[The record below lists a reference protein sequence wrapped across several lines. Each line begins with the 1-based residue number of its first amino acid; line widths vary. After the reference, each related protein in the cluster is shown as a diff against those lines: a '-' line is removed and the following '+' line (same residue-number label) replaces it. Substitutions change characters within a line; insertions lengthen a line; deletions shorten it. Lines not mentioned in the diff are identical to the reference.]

1 MKKIYVLDTNIVL
14 QNANSIFGFKDN
26 IVIIPDV
33 VINELDRKKSSQG
46 EVGYNARLAARYL
59 DDILKR
65 GDIVKGIKINETE
78 ADSGILRVESNC
90 SFTDDMLKMDTGADT
105 DILGVAKWL
114 DENSD
119 EHVTLV
125 TNDLYLRIK
134 ASMAKINVEGYRN
147 EEARDFYTGRQ
158 TVVVPKEIIDMYFKD
173 KVLFPHQLKK
183 YCENEIL
190 QNQYILLKSADGQ
203 SSLPL
208 FLNDVGWLVAIHDGK
223 HGRIKPRNL
232 GQTFMYDS
240 LYRHCSLFPL
250 TIIKGPAGTGK
261 TLFALDSALNSL
273 EKGDHKKILYLR
285 GNTKLDEDIG
295 FLPGTEEEKLEWI
308 LRPVRDNLETIFE
321 SKNSGG
327 NLKTESIESKI
338 EKIMESKIE
347 VTAVAHMRGRS
358 ISNAVMIIDEAQN
371 LTPNQVKT
379 LLSRAGEG
387 TKVILMGDPYQID
400 HPFLDFYTNGLAY
413 ASEKMKGSKSTI
425 QVTLFE
431 NEVERSTLS
440 AEVFE
445 RMENHK

>member
-26 IVIIPDV
+26 IVVIPDV

-59 DDILKR
+59 DDILKH
-65 GDIVKGIKINETE
+65 GDIVKGIEINKTE
-78 ADSGILRVESNC
+78 ENSGVLRVESNY
-90 SFTDDMLKMDTGADT
+90 SFTEDMLKMDTGADT

-114 DENSD
+114 GENCK

-134 ASMAKINVEGYRN
+134 ASMANINVEGYRN
-147 EEARDFYTGRQ
+147 EESRDFYTGRQ
-158 TVVVPKEIIDMYFKD
+158 TIIVPKEIIDMYFKE

-183 YCENEIL
+183 YCKNEIL
-190 QNQYILLKSADGQ
+190 QNQYVLLKSEDGQ

-208 FLNDVGWLVAIHDGK
+208 FLNDVGWLVAIHDGRNS
-223 HGRIKPRNL
+223 RIKPRNL

-431 NEVERSTLS
+431 SEVERSTLS
-440 AEVFE
+440 AEIFE

>member
-1 MKKIYVLDTNIVL
+1 MKKIYILDTNIIL
-14 QNANSIFGFKDN
+14 QNANSLFGFKEN
-26 IVIIPDV
+26 IVVIPDV
-33 VINELDRKKSSQG
+33 VINELDSKKSAPG

-59 DDILKR
+59 DELLKE
-65 GDIVKGIKINETE
+65 GDIVKGIHINKVENE
-78 ADSGILRVESNC
+78 YGILVVENRQAAVDGLLS
-90 SFTDDMLKMDTGADT
+90 ADNT
-105 DILGVAKWL
+105 VDSQILRIAKWL
-114 DENSD
+114 DDNKDEN
-119 EHVTLV
+119 VILV

-134 ASMAKINVEGYRN
+134 ASMAKINVEGYKN
-147 EEARDFYTGRQ
+147 EEARSFYTGRQ
-158 TVVVPKEIIDMYFKD
+158 TATVPKELIDQFFED
-173 KVLFPHQLKK
+173 KVLFPHQVQK
-183 YCENEIL
+183 YCKEEIL
-190 QNQYILLKSADGQ
+190 PNQYILLKSEDGK

-208 FLNDVGWLVAIHDGK
+208 FLNDVGWFVMIHDG
-223 HGRIKPRNL
+223 RFSSIKPRNL
-232 GQTFMYDS
+232 GQKFMYDS
-240 LYRHCSLFPL
+240 LFRSCSLFPL

-261 TLFALDSALNSL
+261 TLFALDATLKLL
-273 EKGDHKKILYLR
+273 EKGEHKKILYLR

-321 SKNSGG
+321 HRGNSDY
-327 NLKTESIESKI
+327 LKTETLESKI

-358 ISNAVMIIDEAQN
+358 ISNSVMIIDEAQN

-425 QVTLFE
+425 QIALSE
-431 NEVERSTLS
+431 SEVERSPLS

>member
-1 MKKIYVLDTNIVL
+1 MKKIYVLDTNIIL

-26 IVIIPDV
+26 IVVIPDI
-33 VINELDRKKSSQG
+33 VINELDRKKSVQG

-78 ADSGILRVESNC
+78 EDSGILRVESNC

-119 EHVTLV
+119 ERVTLV

-158 TVVVPKEIIDMYFKD
+158 TVVVPKEIIDTYFKD

-431 NEVERSTLS
+431 SEVERSTLS
-440 AEVFE
+440 AEIFE